1 MRKQQLPV
9 VIVERRSSSRF
20 RKTTKSSFS
29 LDSTPTV
36 EFVHTQTLYL
46 QLLAEFFRKILFF
59 CDSTKN
65 KSAFDT
71 RQKNFSH
78 FLHAPIQEVTGV
90 QAGTGNYKNTGKYRS
105 ISKLSYSD
113 EGRTSGTNKTQ
124 IQ

>member
-9 VIVERRSSSRF
+9 VIVERRRSRPVF
-20 RKTTKSSFS
+20 EKQQKSLFS
-29 LDSTPTV
+29 LEVVPLV

-90 QAGTGNYKNTGKYRS
+90 QAGTGNYRS

-113 EGRTSGTNKTQ
+113 EGRTSGTHKTQ